1 MRGGRNGGA
10 PIAEGPARSVN
21 DRIFPATVRGKTIS
35 APSTGVKLKQCI
47 AHISVDAQFLP

>member
-10 PIAEGPARSVN
+10 PIAEGTARSV
-21 DRIFPATVRGKTIS
+21 DGKIFPATMSGKTIS
-35 APSTGVKLKQCI
+35 DPSTAVKLKQCI